1 MENEASAKPNPTA
14 ELKLH
19 RIYTKSS
26 SFESAN
32 VTVPEIATAQ
42 PVIDLQV
49 HANVYPQPQSENTH
63 EVVLTL
69 QVTAKHNGALLW
81 QVQLQQA
88 GRYALI
94 GFTPETAKF
103 VLNGFCMNQLYPYA
117 CAEISHLVNQGGFG
131 MVYLQPIDFVQQ
143 YKEQQ
148 SMVSSASAST
158 PSVEAMP
165 TSVN

>member
-1 MENEASAKPNPTA
+1 MTDEASANPHSAA
-14 ELKLH
+14 ELKVH

-26 SFESAN
+26 LFEAAN
-32 VTVPEIATAQ
+32 VTLPEVVVAQ

-49 HANVYPQPQSENTH
+49 HANVYPQNAKENMH

-81 QVQLQQA
+81 RVQLQQA
-88 GRYALI
+88 GSYALT
-94 GFTPETAKF
+94 GFTPEAEKS

-117 CAEISHLVNQGGFG
+117 CAEVSHLVNQGGFG
-131 MVYLQPIDFVQQ
+131 MVHLQPIDFAQK

-148 SMVSSASAST
+148 LTASISAEALAT
-158 PSVEAMP
+158 PI
-165 TSVN
+165 SVN